1 MPPKASCARA
11 ATRSIASGSDMSAS
25 TAIASPPAPV
35 IASTVSRS
43 LSGCRPA
50 ATTRAPRCA
59 SSCAVARPIPVA
71 APVTIAVLP
80 ATDIGGS
87 YATR

>member
-11 ATRSIASGSDMSAS
+11 ATASMAAGSERSAS
-25 TAIASPPAPV
+25 TAIASPPAAV
-35 IASTVSRS
+35 IAATVSRS
-43 LSGCRPA
+43 RSGCRPA
-50 ATTRAPRCA
+50 ATTRAPRSA
-59 SSCAVARPIPVA
+59 SSCAVARPIPVP

-87 YATR
+87 